1 MTSLPCEKSCEELK
15 EDQTVEIPDGILDLQ
30 KMQNTIKAVEKAMV
44 EDMEKLSIEA
54 VEKAM
59 EEEVERLAVQESEK
73 ANIKVAAESE
83 EIEELKS
90 RQDENIANEERNNNN
105 ELIASPNSQKT
116 KAENGILMKDIP
128 LDQESDSSLYGRSRR
143 KNGGTDEQMLEL
155 WETTEQDCSKDAPVN
170 ETQNQA
176 SEPTEGVSSRH
187 VYKGAEKKSKN
198 SSSKVQ
204 VEKELGVDKL
214 EVSFN
219 RMRNQENNRG
229 KILERLVSD
238 AQKLTSLQRS
248 VEDLKKKMEINRRS
262 NKVNYAEFE
271 LVQRQLLEVEEA
283 VVQLAD
289 VNDQL
294 TRDVEEEGPSSLD
307 EKSSVEPEEAGNV
320 QQKRVTEQARKGA
333 EKIGQLQFEL
343 QNIQYILL
351 KLEDEHKHK
360 GKTSRF
366 AESKTGVLLRD
377 FIYSSRRS
385 HQRRKKGCF
394 CGCARPS
401 TREE

>member
-1 MTSLPCEKSCEELK
+1 MCMHLQGVEMTSHLPKGYEELK
-15 EDQTVEIPDGILDLQ
+15 QDQTTEIPDGVLDLQ

-44 EDMEKLSIEA
+44 EEMEKLSLEA

-59 EEEVERLAVQESEK
+59 EEEVERLAVQESVN
-73 ANIKVAAESE
+73 ANIKVPAESE
-83 EIEELKS
+83 EIQELKL
-90 RQDENIANEERNNNN
+90 RGTTPQVEGIRNEETNNNKK
-105 ELIASPNSQKT
+105 LIDNRNCRKT

-128 LDQESDSSLYGRSRR
+128 LDQESDSSLYGRNRR
-143 KNGGTDEQMLEL
+143 TKGGTDEQMLEL
-155 WETTEQDCSKDAPVN
+155 WETTEQDCSQDAPVH
-170 ETQNQA
+170 EQQNQA
-176 SEPTEGVSSRH
+176 AEPI
-187 VYKGAEKKSKN
+187 
-198 SSSKVQ
+198 
-204 VEKELGVDKL
+204 DKL

-219 RMRNQENNRG
+219 RMRNQENNKG

-238 AQKLTSLQRS
+238 ARKLTNLQRS
-248 VEDLKKKMEINRRS
+248 VHDLKKKMELNKKS

-271 LVQRQLLEVEEA
+271 MVQRQLLEVEEA
-283 VVQLAD
+283 IVQLAD

-294 TRDVEEEGPSSLD
+294 TRDIEEEGPSSLD
-307 EKSSVEPEEAGNV
+307 EKSSGESEEGGNV

-351 KLEDEHKHK
+351 KLEDEHKSK

-385 HQRRKKGCF
+385 RQKRKKGRF
-394 CGCARPS
+394 CGCSRPS
-401 TREE
+401 TRED